1 MEENIEDEL
10 ASAGRVSATR
20 MLQTFGG
27 GQEYRLRLVCGHPCS
42 TSDCREI
49 VAAACNEHLA
59 PFLSEVLGLVRPHG
73 RCNQPQT
80 QTEGPATHSNQ

>member
-20 MLQTFGG
+20 MLQAFGG
-27 GQEYRLRLVCGHPCS
+27 GQGYRLRLVCGPPCS

-59 PFLSEVLGLVRPHG
+59 PFLLYALLGAATPVLIGVRF
-73 RCNQPQT
+73 
-80 QTEGPATHSNQ
+80 